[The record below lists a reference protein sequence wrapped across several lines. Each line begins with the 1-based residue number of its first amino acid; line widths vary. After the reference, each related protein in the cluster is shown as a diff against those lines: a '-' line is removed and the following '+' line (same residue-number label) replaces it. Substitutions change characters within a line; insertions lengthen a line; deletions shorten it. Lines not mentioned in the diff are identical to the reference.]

1 MAKSNPI
8 KVVNWHKYNIQK
20 IYRILSKCNAIFF
33 IMAARNFTGLLHL
46 QCYWAS
52 FQPPQ
57 FEEKENIR
65 SSSGTTTNYSSNE
78 KRINI
83 VSG

>member
-8 KVVNWHKYNIQK
+8 KVLNWHNYNIN
-20 IYRILSKCNAIFF
+20 RILCKVYAVFF

-57 FEEKENIR
+57 FKEKENIR

>member
-1 MAKSNPI
+1 
-8 KVVNWHKYNIQK
+8 
-20 IYRILSKCNAIFF
+20 
-33 IMAARNFTGLLHL
+33 MAARNFTGLLHL

>member
-1 MAKSNPI
+1 MFEVLDIITAL
-8 KVVNWHKYNIQK
+8 KVYWFI
-20 IYRILSKCNAIFF
+20 ILV
-33 IMAARNFTGLLHL
+33 L
-46 QCYWAS
+46 QCSRAS